1 MWFAKYIM
9 RIYVDNYSMTTF
21 SQRKKKLEPY
31 KTTTRALTQLYS
43 PSSGIFH
50 IEPTRAYKRTIPEIT
65 KPSVRKVYSGFS
77 LILPQY
83 EDIKEEVWS
92 QLPADGVF
100 YGIQVTKYA
109 MNKEDP
115 RVFLIVESVD
125 QNVDPKC
132 VDFYFETNNNCE
144 GINNAQFQEEFSGFL
159 SLLK

>member
-1 MWFAKYIM
+1 M

-21 SQRKKKLEPY
+21 AQRKKILEPY
-31 KTTTRALTQLYS
+31 KTATKTRVHIYS
-43 PSSGIFH
+43 PTNGVYH
-50 IEPTRAYKRTIPEIT
+50 IEQNRSFKVTLPVIT

-77 LILPQY
+77 LVLPQH
-83 EDIKEEVWS
+83 EDIKEEVFS

-109 MNKEDP
+109 MNPVDP
-115 RVFLIVESVD
+115 RVFLIVESAN
-125 QNVDPKC
+125 QGSEPKC